1 MKKTSLILLLSLWS
15 CQLFS
20 QKLLIAWGQSDIENY
35 SKEMYDD
42 AQKLTSSELL
52 VKNLNDRM
60 ANHRKKSKLYQHIKK
75 VGKDKFKI
83 KLVKNYPCNNLNEL
97 KSKEFN
103 EMKKIKKSKLLNML
117 QYL

>member
-1 MKKTSLILLLSLWS
+1 MP
-15 CQLFS
+15 
-20 QKLLIAWGQSDIENY
+20 NY
-35 SKEMYDD
+35 QNGKIYKITNSNDNKIYIGS
-42 AQKLTSSELL
+42 T

-60 ANHRKKSKLYQHIKK
+60 ANHRNNIKNDEKKKSKLYQHIKK

-103 EMKKIKKSKLLNML
+103 EMKKIKKSKLLNKNTTL
-117 QYL
+117 KK